1 MTINSEMTREAEA
14 YAAKLAR
21 MGSLK
26 HSNSK
31 DGENL
36 AMSCGREMTASAA
49 TEMWYVYLIGIYTL
63 YTLLVNKVLIYSIL
77 LLQREAKSMTTFN
90 VFPKFYVRC

>member
-1 MTINSEMTREAEA
+1 MHNAPAMRLNSDMTRDAEA

-26 HSNSK
+26 HSNSR

-36 AMSCGREMTASAA
+36 AMSCGRQLTASAA
-49 TEMWYVYLIGIYTL
+49 TEMWYV
-63 YTLLVNKVLIYSIL
+63 
-77 LLQREAKSMTTFN
+77 
-90 VFPKFYVRC
+90 